1 MFKEWLLNS
10 LNLGDILPLLV
21 GSGGMLWAI
30 IERKNRKALLKKS
43 QAEALIS
50 MQDSYDKFCEDMNV
64 RYTNSLALISEL
76 EERCAMLKAKH
87 ELLRKEAIT
96 LERSLN
102 DVKIKLVEETHK
114 YEILKKDY
122 ENLKISHNILKEDYE
137 NLKKLT
143 NEP

>member
-10 LNLGDILPLLV
+10 LNLGDILPFLV

-30 IERKNRKALLKKS
+30 IERKNRKVLLKKS
-43 QAEALIS
+43 QAEALIT

-76 EERCAMLKAKH
+76 EEKCAMLKAKH
-87 ELLRKEAIT
+87 ELLRKESIT

-102 DVKIKLVEETHK
+102 DVKIKLAEETHK

-137 NLKKLT
+137 NLIKST
-143 NEP
+143 NEY